1 MINRKITYFTFLLS
15 FLWYVYFYLKGYM
28 RLFHDVS
35 DFKPLSIRIQPH
47 QLNYPAN
54 CILKSIR
61 TFEKAISRL
70 NKKGMI
76 VLKTELNDT
85 HLQNKMKLAY
95 ASWALTECSVL
106 PLPKAEHKGYKPFP
120 HLCLLLSYPHSV

>member
-1 MINRKITYFTFLLS
+1 
-15 FLWYVYFYLKGYM
+15 M

-85 HLQNKMKLAY
+85 R
-95 ASWALTECSVL
+95 STEYDEIGLCVL
-106 PLPKAEHKGYKPFP
+106 STY
-120 HLCLLLSYPHSV
+120 